1 MRRSSR
7 PSTVCRVS
15 TSRVFARPGTP
26 ISRTWPPLSNAINV
40 CSMTGCWPKIT
51 RPMLWRA
58 WRRRSPSAS
67 ISLASASALTGLVS
81 VVLTRFSGVGRKEHR
96 RMKGGASNPMGML
109 IGLAGGKSQPRQGG
123 QRPAGGGR
131 PVLLGDLQIRIARD
145 GTWFYQGSPIARPP
159 LVKLFASV
167 LRREEDGEYWLVT
180 PAERGRVGVDDVPF
194 VAVAVRA
201 EGAGRDQ
208 RLVFRS
214 NLDEEAVADAA
225 HPLSVVAEP
234 GSGATIPYIPIRDR
248 LEARILRPVFYH
260 LVEFGEQNGEQFG
273 VWSSGRFFPLGRL
286 DSVR

>member
-1 MRRSSR
+1 
-7 PSTVCRVS
+7 
-15 TSRVFARPGTP
+15 
-26 ISRTWPPLSNAINV
+26 
-40 CSMTGCWPKIT
+40 
-51 RPMLWRA
+51 
-58 WRRRSPSAS
+58 
-67 ISLASASALTGLVS
+67 
-81 VVLTRFSGVGRKEHR
+81 
-96 RMKGGASNPMGML
+96 MGML
-109 IGLAGGKSQPRQGG
+109 IGPAGGKSQPRQGG
-123 QRPAGGGR
+123 QRPAAGGP

-145 GTWFYQGSPIARPP
+145 GTWFYQGSPIARLP

-180 PAERGRVGVDDVPF
+180 PAERGRVAVEDVPF

-225 HPLSVVAEP
+225 HPLRVVADP